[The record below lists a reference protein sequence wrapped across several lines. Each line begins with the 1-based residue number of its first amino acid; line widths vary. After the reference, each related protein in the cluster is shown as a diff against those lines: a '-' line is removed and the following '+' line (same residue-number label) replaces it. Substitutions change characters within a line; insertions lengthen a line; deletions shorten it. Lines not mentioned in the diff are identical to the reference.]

1 MPRRLNKEDLKQQI
15 IAYLATNP
23 DGLGSTDLQDRLRPR
38 ASQPTLSRLLTELR
52 SRGLVTATG
61 RGQATRYHLVGGRR
75 SLAELRSRLLHQSV
89 AARLVENPDLLLKAH
104 DRLAQLRDVNPSGAR
119 HHDRWEA
126 LLSDSLPE
134 LLRAI
139 SETGTEATLLRK
151 ESPLTV
157 LVRPEDRR
165 EIFARTGVNEP
176 PAA

>member
-1 MPRRLNKEDLKQQI
+1 MPRTLNKEDLKQQI
-15 IAYLATNP
+15 FGYLAAQP
-23 DGLGSTDLQDRLRPR
+23 EGLGSAELRNRLRPR
-38 ASQPTLSRLLTELR
+38 ISQPTLSRLLAELR

-61 RGQATRYHLVGGRR
+61 RARATRYHLVGGRR

-89 AARLVENPDLLLKAH
+89 AERLVEDPDLLLEAH
-104 DRLAQLRDVNPSGAR
+104 NRLARLRDLNPSGAR
-119 HHDRWEA
+119 YHDRWEA